1 MSAAPRYVDL
11 LTRLETTRT
20 LGVSMGLERTQAV
33 LDRLGNPERAAPAV
47 HIAGTNGKGS
57 VAAMTEAILRAAGLR
72 TGLFTSPHL
81 SRFTERIRVDG
92 REVDGDHLAVL
103 DQRIV
108 ATGVPLTYFEISTV
122 LAFLSFAEAGVQA
135 MVLETGLGG
144 RLDATTTCR
153 PVATAITS
161 IGLDHTEFLGDT
173 LEAIAREKA
182 GIAKRDVPLFLGALA
197 PEAQRPIEE
206 VACAVGAPL
215 RVLNR
220 DIPPSPVPPRLAG
233 PHQQANAALA
243 VALAQTALG
252 ALGRHQDAERAIEQ
266 GLSQVVWPGR
276 LEWLDADLLLDCAHN
291 VEGAQSLAKF
301 LDSQPLRRRALVIS
315 IVAGKAAQEILG
327 ILAPR
332 FDVVITTSSS
342 NSRALAPEILAA
354 MVPRAGVLAGNV
366 LAGNVLAGN
375 VAPSVTTQTG
385 PEAALAAARD
395 AVGRGG
401 LVVGAGSIFLV
412 GDIRAH
418 VRGKEQGQKDE
429 PRDPL
434 PTSDPLPTTQKQPK

>member
-1 MSAAPRYVDL
+1 M
-11 LTRLETTRT
+11 
-20 LGVSMGLERTQAV
+20 
-33 LDRLGNPERAAPAV
+33 
-47 HIAGTNGKGS
+47 
-57 VAAMTEAILRAAGLR
+57 
-72 TGLFTSPHL
+72 
-81 SRFTERIRVDG
+81 
-92 REVDGDHLAVL
+92 
-103 DQRIV
+103 
-108 ATGVPLTYFEISTV
+108 
-122 LAFLSFAEAGVQA
+122 
-135 MVLETGLGG
+135 
-144 RLDATTTCR
+144 
-153 PVATAITS
+153 
-161 IGLDHTEFLGDT
+161 
-173 LEAIAREKA
+173 
-182 GIAKRDVPLFLGALA
+182 
-197 PEAQRPIEE
+197 
-206 VACAVGAPL
+206 
-215 RVLNR
+215 
-220 DIPPSPVPPRLAG
+220 
-233 PHQQANAALA
+233 
-243 VALAQTALG
+243 
-252 ALGRHQDAERAIEQ
+252 
-266 GLSQVVWPGR
+266 WPGR

-354 MVPRAGVLAGNV
+354 MVPRAGDP
-366 LAGNVLAGN
+366 AGN

-434 PTSDPLPTTQKQPK
+434 PTSDPLPTTQKQQK